1 MYRPFLS
8 PWDVSQVPQAGPV
21 GIPTG
26 PNTELWEKISRG
38 GDIGVSLRTFGRLQ
52 WRMAARSVAS
62 DATDSATLT
71 LPVAPRGDCRG
82 GYAFTRRTRR
92 C

>member
-26 PNTELWEKISRG
+26 PNTELWKKISRG
-38 GDIGVSLRTFGRLQ
+38 GDIGVSLRTLGRFV
-52 WRMAARSVAS
+52 WRMAARSVLS